1 MPSTRAFA
9 LALAFGVF
17 FMALVITVERLAL
30 SYTGE
35 NHYRGEHPATK
46 RPEAFMHDN
55 SQQTD
60 REPALLSIETPSN
73 MLSLESVSESAGRSK
88 SAPESDCAQFPDTS
102 KILLVMKTGASEAF
116 SKVPAQL
123 VTSLKCL
130 PESLIFSDMEQE
142 IGGHKIYDSL
152 DRVLDPV
159 KTNNRDFDAYF
170 RQRQCAADQESCNQN
185 MDFEQE
191 RWDLDKYKN
200 LHIAEKAFNMRPNYD
215 WYLFVD
221 AGAYVVWPTMLRW
234 LENLHQTDPMYIGS
248 KTSVGNSHFGDGG
261 SGYVVSNRA
270 MRGFFENEHNVA
282 NRWDEATKRHCC
294 GDLMFARAL
303 KEATGISVNDTWP
316 TTNAE
321 KPFTIHY
328 SSKQWCQPIAT
339 MNHLGSEELSAL
351 YAFERERNFTSP
363 MRIRD
368 LYHHFVAPRLVPIR
382 PDWDNLS
389 DDVFYLNMSENTYDH
404 YQLRKAKLEGLS
416 PLEKSAHL
424 SFDSCQR
431 ACQVDS
437 ACLQYRYHNGVCG
450 FSWTIKHGL
459 PKKKASRIS
468 DRWMSGW
475 DVDKIQV
482 WVQEHDHCD
491 EEIQWPLVQT
501 PRL

>member
-1 MPSTRAFA
+1 
-9 LALAFGVF
+9 
-17 FMALVITVERLAL
+17 MALVITVERLAL
-30 SYTGE
+30 SCTDGI
-35 NHYRGEHPATK
+35 HCRGAHHVAK
-46 RPEAFMHDN
+46 RPEAFKHDVFR
-55 SQQTD
+55 QTD
-60 REPALLSIETPSN
+60 REPGFLSIEAPSN
-73 MLSLESVSESAGRSK
+73 ILATESVPDSAGRSK

-123 VTSLKCL
+123 TTNLKCL
-130 PESLIFSDMEQE
+130 PEFLIFSDMEQE

-152 DRVLDPV
+152 DTVLDPV
-159 KTNNRDFDAYF
+159 KTSNQDFDAYF
-170 RQRQCAADQESCNQN
+170 RQRQCAVDQESCNRN
-185 MDFEQE
+185 MDFKQE
-191 RWDLDKYKN
+191 GWDLDKYKN
-200 LHIAEKAFNMRPNYD
+200 IHIAEKAFNTRPNYD

-221 AGAYVVWPTMLRW
+221 AGAYVVWPTMVRW
-234 LENLHQTDPMYIGS
+234 LEQLDHNDPMYIGS
-248 KTSVGNSHFGDGG
+248 KTWVGNSPFGDGG

-270 MRGFFENEHNVA
+270 MRDFFEDEHNVA

-294 GDLMFARAL
+294 GDLMFAKAL

-339 MNHLGSEELSAL
+339 MNHLGSEELSTL
-351 YAFERERNFTSP
+351 CAFEREQKFASP

-389 DDVFYLNMSENTYDH
+389 DDVFYLDISENSHDH

-437 ACLQYRYHNGVCG
+437 ACLQYRYHDGICG
-450 FSWTIKHGL
+450 FSRTIKHGL
-459 PKKKASRIS
+459 PKPKTNQMS

-475 DVDKIQV
+475 DVDKIQA
-482 WVQEHDHCD
+482 WVQEHDDCGD
-491 EEIQWPLVQT
+491 EIQWPLVQT
-501 PRL
+501 PQL

>member
-303 KEATGISVNDTWP
+303 KEATGISVNDTVRLVFS
-316 TTNAE
+316 TNALW
-321 KPFTIHY
+321 
-328 SSKQWCQPIAT
+328 S
-339 MNHLGSEELSAL
+339 
-351 YAFERERNFTSP
+351 
-363 MRIRD
+363 
-368 LYHHFVAPRLVPIR
+368 
-382 PDWDNLS
+382 
-389 DDVFYLNMSENTYDH
+389 
-404 YQLRKAKLEGLS
+404 
-416 PLEKSAHL
+416 
-424 SFDSCQR
+424 
-431 ACQVDS
+431 
-437 ACLQYRYHNGVCG
+437 
-450 FSWTIKHGL
+450 
-459 PKKKASRIS
+459 
-468 DRWMSGW
+468 
-475 DVDKIQV
+475 
-482 WVQEHDHCD
+482 
-491 EEIQWPLVQT
+491 
-501 PRL
+501 